1 MGSARAQNPARGG
14 ACARR
19 KSHGAAGCFARL
31 QLVGGEF
38 ALKKRALRN
47 QRNLLSHS
55 ALTIK
60 SGHVILVLTE
70 KTGLFWVMQKR
81 FVADGNEAVLTAV
94 DRRLLLNSLSRLCAA
109 QKRLSNFAKGQ
120 AAFYRRR
127 IEKLA
132 RLYRRLCLVSHPS

>member
-60 SGHVILVLTE
+60 SGHIILVLTE
-70 KTGLFWVMQKR
+70 KTGLFWVVLAGKSMFCEIKTEFAFEFLWFLEIFR
-81 FVADGNEAVLTAV
+81 AASRCREATTI
-94 DRRLLLNSLSRLCAA
+94 DSDPSKKIIPKSLR
-109 QKRLSNFAKGQ
+109 
-120 AAFYRRR
+120 
-127 IEKLA
+127 
-132 RLYRRLCLVSHPS
+132 